1 MELTA
6 PRNRLETE
14 KGFANNSPTV
24 CVKEEEAEEGKK
36 LDLDCL

>member
-6 PRNRLETE
+6 TRNRLETE
-14 KGFANNSPTV
+14 MGFADDSPTV
-24 CVKEEEAEEGKK
+24 CVKKEESEGKK